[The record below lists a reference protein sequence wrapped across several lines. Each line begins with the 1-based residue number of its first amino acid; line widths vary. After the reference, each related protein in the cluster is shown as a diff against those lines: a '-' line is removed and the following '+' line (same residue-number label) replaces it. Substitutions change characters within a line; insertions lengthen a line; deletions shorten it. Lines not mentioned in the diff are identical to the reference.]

1 MSASAVSAAEV
12 AALLSRGIPQD
23 KIDEYSA
30 AFSLFAEA
38 RAGGAG
44 AGHSITLESLR
55 RMLSKFGQAS
65 VARARARAGRARN
78 RARRASAPLGLL
90 SRARVLQRGAPTLRR
105 APPPGAASAS
115 ATMRDNAVLLLSAPP
130 ASARATAAPPNAG
143 RGRSRARS
151 IAGSAQMRE
160 YAFGAVGRASS
171 RAHPLS
177 GTPTR
182 RCTRSL
188 ARQRPGV
195 IARGRA
201 RAPRILEPVRVA
213 TARVADLLSPAGAVP
228 MGTSTRRA
236 RA

>member
-65 VARARARAGRARN
+65 VARARARAGRARD
-78 RARRASAPLGLL
+78 RARRTSAPLGLL

-130 ASARATAAPPNAG
+130 ANARATAAPNA

-188 ARQRPGV
+188 ARQRSGV
-195 IARGRA
+195 IARGCA

-213 TARVADLLSPAGAVP
+213 TARVVADLLSPAGAVP

>member
-65 VARARARAGRARN
+65 VARARARAGRARD
-78 RARRASAPLGLL
+78 RAQRTSAPLGLL

-130 ASARATAAPPNAG
+130 ASARATAAPNAG

-188 ARQRPGV
+188 ARPRPGV